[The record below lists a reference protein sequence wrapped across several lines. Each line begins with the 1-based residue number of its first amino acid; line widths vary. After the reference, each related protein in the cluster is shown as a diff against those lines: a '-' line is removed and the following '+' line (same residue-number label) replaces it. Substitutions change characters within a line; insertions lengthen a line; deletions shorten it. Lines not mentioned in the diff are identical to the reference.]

1 MSYKFGADSP
11 QIRRAVDLVTTSP
24 GITIHEIA
32 ARMGLSLSHT
42 KNIMSASSR
51 FNLCMPAQDCG
62 RRALW
67 FAPHLARQYIA
78 QRVAGLAE
86 RRRAQERERVRRD
99 RMSVSR
105 GQCADPH
112 QWRELSDVPERRT
125 VAANDVPMPFTRAV
139 NSVFALGA
147 AA

>member
-1 MSYKFGADSP
+1 MSYKFGAGSP
-11 QIRRAVDLVTTSP
+11 QIRRAVELVTTSP
-24 GITIHEIA
+24 GMTIHEIA
-32 ARMGLSLSHT
+32 DRLGLSLSHT

-51 FNLCMPAQDCG
+51 HNLCMPAQDCG

-67 FAPHLARQYIA
+67 FTPHLATEYIV
-78 QRVAGLAE
+78 QRIAGLAE

-99 RMSVSR
+99 RMTVSPCQ
-105 GQCADPH
+105 GADPH
-112 QWRELSDVPERRT
+112 QWRELSDVPEHRM
-125 VAANDVPMPFTRAV
+125 VAANGAPMPFTRAV